1 MKGFIIS
8 TDSNSDLPFDY
19 IKENNIA
26 IIPHYYDI
34 EGVTYGDEINLTPKE
49 FYDKMRE
56 GIMPTTMAS
65 NPAVI
70 RDTFTKYVT
79 EGYDILHI
87 SFSSALSGGCS
98 NVMAG
103 ARDICEEYPE
113 AKIIVL
119 DSCNVSLGE
128 GMVIMKAVQLKK
140 QGKSLDEIVEWIEA
154 NKLHFC
160 VQFTV
165 EDLFHLHRGGRVS
178 KTSAILGTMINI
190 KPMLIVDNEGKLISA
205 STVRGRKKSLNT
217 LVSKM
222 IDGMGRYADQDEPIC
237 VVHGDSLEDAEYVVR
252 QIKEKLG
259 EREII
264 VGTVS
269 PSIGAHSGPGA
280 IGVLY
285 MGEKRE

>member
-1 MKGFIIS
+1 MRDFIIS

-19 IKENNIA
+19 IKENNIVV
-26 IIPHYYDI
+26 IPHYYDI

-49 FYDKMRE
+49 FYDKMR
-56 GIMPTTMAS
+56 GGVMPTTMAS

-70 RDTFTKYVT
+70 RETFEKYVT

-87 SFSSALSGGCS
+87 SFAAALSGGCS

-103 ARDICEEYPE
+103 ARDICEEHTE
-113 AKIIVL
+113 AKITVL

-128 GMVIMKAVQLKK
+128 GMVIMKAVELKK
-140 QGKSLDEIVEWIEA
+140 QGKSLDEIAAWIEE

-165 EDLFHLHRGGRVS
+165 EDLFHLQRGGRLS
-178 KTSAILGTMINI
+178 KTSAIIGTMINI
-190 KPMLIVDNEGKLISA
+190 KPILIVDDEGKLTSA

-217 LVSKM
+217 IIAKM
-222 IDGMGRYADQDEPIC
+222 IDGMGQYRDQDEPIC
-237 VVHGDSLEDAEYVVR
+237 VVHGDSPEDADYVVR

-259 EREII
+259 DRDII
-264 VGTVS
+264 VAPIS
-269 PSIGAHSGPGA
+269 PSIGSHSGPGA
-280 IGVLY
+280 IGIVY